1 MSSFQLI
8 KQGIPT
14 VGFIVLGAYS
24 LSVFVEGKNKA
35 VDLSRG
41 KSRSEREAEV
51 ERYESSKGGFGP
63 AFGFFLVYIGAN
75 VNKFNLPPI
84 TQSRSSR
91 SSRVHGPPDRSSRV
105 LQRTTARIVL
115 HSLAKESTRSLALP
129 LLLLRPWLSSHHV
142 QSSPLQRQS
151 LRLVHRVCLVLQILR
166 KRLPGGFSH
175 LIWVEERG
183 ERREERGERR
193 D

>member
-105 LQRTTARIVL
+105 LQRTTARIVP
-115 HSLAKESTRSLALP
+115 HFSREGEHRIACTTLAAAPSSALLSSCSILP
-129 LLLLRPWLSSHHV
+129 LCSA
-142 QSSPLQRQS
+142 
-151 LRLVHRVCLVLQILR
+151 RV
-166 KRLPGGFSH
+166 
-175 LIWVEERG
+175 
-183 ERREERGERR
+183 
-193 D
+193 

>member
-51 ERYESSKGGFGP
+51 EREYEKILSKLPSDFDNTKRVP
-63 AFGFFLVYIGAN
+63 RPDDLYRVEKEKFL
-75 VNKFNLPPI
+75 KK
-84 TQSRSSR
+84 Q
-91 SSRVHGPPDRSSRV
+91 
-105 LQRTTARIVL
+105 
-115 HSLAKESTRSLALP
+115 
-129 LLLLRPWLSSHHV
+129 W
-142 QSSPLQRQS
+142 
-151 LRLVHRVCLVLQILR
+151 
-166 KRLPGGFSH
+166 
-175 LIWVEERG
+175 EERES
-183 ERREERGERR
+183 ERRKKSWWRW
-193 D
+193 

>member
-51 ERYESSKGGFGP
+51 EREYESSKGGFGP

-75 VNKFNLPPI
+75 VNKFNLPNHAEPEF
-84 TQSRSSR
+84 TVLQSSR
-91 SSRVHGPPDRSSRV
+91 SSR
-105 LQRTTARIVL
+105 
-115 HSLAKESTRSLALP
+115 
-129 LLLLRPWLSSHHV
+129 
-142 QSSPLQRQS
+142 
-151 LRLVHRVCLVLQILR
+151 
-166 KRLPGGFSH
+166 
-175 LIWVEERG
+175 
-183 ERREERGERR
+183 
-193 D
+193 